1 MAITPS
7 FYEQIEKFQ
16 CLSSSTPQGLPRD
29 IFRTHVAR
37 VHVPKN
43 VSWSLWTLRLNFF
56 EIPRQKILKTP
67 KIISPYMWEE
77 IFIIKTI
84 VQFFCH
90 KPSILTL
97 CMRVQQNWP
106 FKHIT
111 HQFKLCLQL
120 WSACLL
126 GYSMN
131 RNGIPLQD
139 ESPTNVEEV
148 LLTLSSKTE
157 ILVLD
162 RVEHEFLSSGDQPML
177 LFTFRLAQI
186 FTCGLVLGTNV
197 PMIIFTLNQGS
208 KTFLDWLII
217 FDCFLCLGNLHVLII
232 LIRLSDDDI
241 GFCVFHVF
249 LMFFFNLCNRLLT
262 LGIAIYRFTLVLGST
277 LVFTTYQKKVLEI
290 FIPLFILVI
299 SILLTGWAI
308 YYREDYRH
316 FLGETEN

>member
-1 MAITPS
+1 
-7 FYEQIEKFQ
+7 
-16 CLSSSTPQGLPRD
+16 
-29 IFRTHVAR
+29 
-37 VHVPKN
+37 
-43 VSWSLWTLRLNFF
+43 
-56 EIPRQKILKTP
+56 
-67 KIISPYMWEE
+67 
-77 IFIIKTI
+77 
-84 VQFFCH
+84 
-90 KPSILTL
+90 
-97 CMRVQQNWP
+97 
-106 FKHIT
+106 
-111 HQFKLCLQL
+111 
-120 WSACLL
+120 
-126 GYSMN
+126 MN
-131 RNGIPLQD
+131 RNGIPVQD

-148 LLTLSSKTE
+148 LLTLFSKTE

-162 RVEHEFLSSGDQPML
+162 TVEHEFLSSGDQPML

-262 LGIAIYRFTLVLGST
+262 LGIAIYRFTLVLGSS

-316 FLGETEN
+316 FLGETENCAVEIEPFPYLVCSGKIHQFFYNFSDFYKLKTIGSPQWSLSKTNPFHIATLISFCSSMVVTPVCYAAIYRYLYSSRSHNLCPFVRPVLFGPELSIYTSFWLRSL